1 MRTEAMML
9 EILQTQWKAGSTYED
24 TYVTRYID
32 EWECT
37 VMVNGDLT
45 ENADE
50 IIEREIEYH
59 QSLGRSFEWKL
70 FSSDM
75 PTDLLDRLIAG
86 GFKIGIKE
94 VVCAMDISQKT
105 PEINTSICVKR
116 VQTESELCDFRSVAE
131 EVFDKDFSY
140 TTAALAKCIA
150 DGTEDQVG
158 FVAYDGVK
166 PVSIGRVDHYGHAT
180 CAGLYTGGTIAAYRG
195 RKFYQAIVAAR
206 AEFAKNQGASIIWV
220 DAGPASLPILQRL
233 GFEAVVETWPCD
245 WSKRQLHYHL

>member
-1 MRTEAMML
+1 ML

-59 QSLGRSFEWKL
+59 RSLGRSFEWKL
-70 FSSDM
+70 FSCDFPS
-75 PTDLLDRLIAG
+75 DLLDRLITR

-105 PEINTSICVKR
+105 PEINPSICVKR
-116 VQTESELCDFRSVAE
+116 VQTESELSDFRSVAE
-131 EVFDKDFSY
+131 EVFQKDFSY
-140 TTAALAKCIA
+140 TTEALAKCIA

-158 FVAYDGVK
+158 FVAYDGVT
-166 PVSIGRVDHYGHAT
+166 PVSIGRVDNYGQAP

-206 AEFAKNQGASIIWV
+206 AEFAKSQGASILWV
-220 DAGPASLPILQRL
+220 DARPTSLPILQRL
-233 GFEAVVETWPCD
+233 GFEAVVETWPCGFPCP
-245 WSKRQLHYHL
+245 R